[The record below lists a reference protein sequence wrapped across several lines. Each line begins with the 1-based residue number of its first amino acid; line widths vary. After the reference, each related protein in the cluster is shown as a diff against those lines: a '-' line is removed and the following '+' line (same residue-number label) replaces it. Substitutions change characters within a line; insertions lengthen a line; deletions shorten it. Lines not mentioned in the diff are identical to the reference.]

1 MDIMLNA
8 IEFAIESFKE
18 TIDFEIDSA
27 LVNCLEVLLTG
38 ELTVA
43 DPKDGTKTIL
53 LDTWSS
59 KRKAAKQ
66 QLALGHQAVPRKDD
80 PDNDE
85 KNTATDVA
93 VYHVQGKPYLDGLL
107 QFLDRAKSPENHIV
121 KLMQKSPVTN
131 TSIATLAK
139 THAALMVGTQYL
151 YTKSALVSEEGWL
164 EARSSETDSL
174 HQPIKD
180 VVEQIAQALWSAMQM
195 QLVFEPTLQLVKLS
209 IATKCTSLSDLRMTY
224 PGIQPTTDCFE
235 TIEKAE
241 ALVKTRCRYAAVLV
255 GEAFTVINSSNED
268 ITEELG
274 HAFQAMSFFVM
285 RKIDDLAAVD
295 CTLNDQAEWVEKW
308 VKMLQAVG
316 TCPDELHEKDPLLC

>member
-93 VYHVQGKPYLDGLL
+93 VDHAQGKPYLDGLL
-107 QFLDRAKSPENHIV
+107 QFLDRAKSPEKHIME
-121 KLMQKSPVTN
+121 LMQKKTVTN
-131 TSIATLAK
+131 ISIATLAK
-139 THAALMVGTQYL
+139 THAALMVCTQYL
-151 YTKSALVSEEGWL
+151 DTKSALVSEEGWL
-164 EARSSETDSL
+164 EARLSETDSL
-174 HQPIKD
+174 HQPIKN
-180 VVEQIAQALWSAMQM
+180 VVEQIAQALWNAIPMQFA
-195 QLVFEPTLQLVKLS
+195 FEPTFHLVKLS
-209 IATKCTSLSDLRMTY
+209 IASNCTSL
-224 PGIQPTTDCFE
+224 
-235 TIEKAE
+235 
-241 ALVKTRCRYAAVLV
+241 
-255 GEAFTVINSSNED
+255 
-268 ITEELG
+268 
-274 HAFQAMSFFVM
+274 
-285 RKIDDLAAVD
+285 
-295 CTLNDQAEWVEKW
+295 
-308 VKMLQAVG
+308 
-316 TCPDELHEKDPLLC
+316 

>member
-1 MDIMLNA
+1 MLNA

-93 VYHVQGKPYLDGLL
+93 FDHAQGKPYLDGLL
-107 QFLDRAKSPENHIV
+107 QFLDIAKSPEKHIME
-121 KLMQKSPVTN
+121 LMQKNPMAN
-131 TSIATLAK
+131 ISIATLAK

-151 YTKSALVSEEGWL
+151 YT
-164 EARSSETDSL
+164 
-174 HQPIKD
+174 
-180 VVEQIAQALWSAMQM
+180 
-195 QLVFEPTLQLVKLS
+195 
-209 IATKCTSLSDLRMTY
+209 
-224 PGIQPTTDCFE
+224 
-235 TIEKAE
+235 
-241 ALVKTRCRYAAVLV
+241 
-255 GEAFTVINSSNED
+255 
-268 ITEELG
+268 
-274 HAFQAMSFFVM
+274 
-285 RKIDDLAAVD
+285 
-295 CTLNDQAEWVEKW
+295 
-308 VKMLQAVG
+308 
-316 TCPDELHEKDPLLC
+316 

>member
-1 MDIMLNA
+1 MLNA

-85 KNTATDVA
+85 QNTATDVA
-93 VYHVQGKPYLDGLL
+93 VDHAQGKPYLDGLL

-131 TSIATLAK
+131 TSIATLAQ

-195 QLVFEPTLQLVKLS
+195 QLVFEPTLQL
-209 IATKCTSLSDLRMTY
+209 
-224 PGIQPTTDCFE
+224 
-235 TIEKAE
+235 
-241 ALVKTRCRYAAVLV
+241 
-255 GEAFTVINSSNED
+255 
-268 ITEELG
+268 
-274 HAFQAMSFFVM
+274 
-285 RKIDDLAAVD
+285 
-295 CTLNDQAEWVEKW
+295 
-308 VKMLQAVG
+308 
-316 TCPDELHEKDPLLC
+316 